1 MKILPSFCFKISDF
15 KITSCKGTAM
25 RKCIRQ
31 EWKLVAKMENL
42 EIIDECRILRQA
54 NCRLDH
60 IPVVGRARKVMVEI
74 NKLQTCISAGE
85 KIKRG
90 DVCMNGFCT
99 SISILLNGVIV
110 AVHSMSV
117 LGIQER
123 LLSTQIFRLL

>member
-1 MKILPSFCFKISDF
+1 
-15 KITSCKGTAM
+15 M

-31 EWKLVAKMENL
+31 EWKLIAKMENL

-60 IPVVGRARKVMVEI
+60 IPVAGRARKVMVEI
-74 NKLQTCISAGE
+74 NKLQTCISPGE

-99 SISILLNGVIV
+99 LVSILLNGVI
-110 AVHSMSV
+110 AALYSMSV

-123 LLSTQIFRLL
+123 LLSTQIFWLL